1 MSNSKGDGLVL
12 VCIDL
17 SEPAETARR
26 YFAEQKLPFT
36 NLLDPNKE
44 TFNKYGAGGI
54 PKIVLIDRDGSVRYF
69 QQGRRSGQDFH
80 AGVAKLGLGFRIRR
94 RLTGSLTC
102 RHGSGC
108 RRVSRADSGRGTG
121 TLVVSERREPDGPSK
136 DVEDGVARDLA
147 TGKGTV
153 FPDLRSAVDVRDSPQ
168 RGWRGG

>member
-102 RHGSGC
+102 RTRIWLST
-108 RRVSRADSGRGTG
+108 RFAGRF
-121 TLVVSERREPDGPSK
+121 GPR
-136 DVEDGVARDLA
+136 DRDLGCFRA
-147 TGKGTV
+147 TRTRRAIK
-153 FPDLRSAVDVRDSPQ
+153 RR
-168 RGWRGG
+168 